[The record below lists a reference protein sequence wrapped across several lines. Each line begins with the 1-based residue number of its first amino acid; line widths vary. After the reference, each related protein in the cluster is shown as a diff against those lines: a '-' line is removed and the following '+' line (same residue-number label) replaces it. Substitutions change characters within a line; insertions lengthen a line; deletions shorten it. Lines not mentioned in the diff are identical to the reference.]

1 MAVKGKGGWLGS
13 KANEVK
19 APEAEYKV
27 SAWATKAQEA
37 EGVQPAYFAPL
48 QKTTQ
53 EMKLENAGRKEQDFI
68 FVSKKD
74 QEERRKAR
82 EAREAQEVVVKK

>member
-1 MAVKGKGGWLGS
+1 MKGKGGWLGS

-19 APEAEYKV
+19 APEPEFKV
-27 SAWATKAQEA
+27 SAWAIKAQEA
-37 EGVQPAYFAPL
+37 QGVQPAYFAPL

-53 EMKLENAGRKEQDFI
+53 ELKLENAGRKEQDYK
-68 FVSKKD
+68 FVSKKE

-82 EAREAQEVVVKK
+82 EAQ

>member
-27 SAWATKAQEA
+27 SVWATKAQEA
-37 EGVQPAYFAPL
+37 EGVQPAHFAPL

-53 EMKLENAGRKEQDFI
+53 ELKLESAGRKEQDFK
-68 FVSKKD
+68 FVSKKE

-82 EAREAQEVVVKK
+82 EAQEAVVKK